1 MLYKLVTPK
10 AFVETFPKLG
20 KRVIPVDST
29 WYLPN
34 LKRDGKQEFLDVER
48 IPGAVYFDIDEVREK
63 STEFPHMAPDL
74 STFNAGMSQ
83 LGLKRD
89 DVLVVYDRIGNFSGP
104 RCAWTLVTLGHPE
117 VYLLNNF
124 NVYKELGYPL
134 DTAKRNTLS
143 GYPPTEY
150 CSETDLRGQSVVSYE
165 QMMELVNSGE
175 LKQKYNVYDARALD
189 RFEGKAPEPRPD
201 ISSGHIPGVQP
212 LPFTEVLEDGNKTF
226 PQDPAAMQA
235 RIQDA
240 FKALGDNYD
249 PNKQTI
255 VMCGTG
261 VTGCIIKTALEHS
274 GIPDVKLY
282 DGSWVEWVL
291 RSDPKYIA
299 KNRD

>member
-1 MLYKLVTPK
+1 M
-10 AFVETFPKLG
+10 
-20 KRVIPVDST
+20 DST

-34 LKRDGKQEFLDVER
+34 LKRDGRQEFLDVER
-48 IPGAVYFDIDEVREK
+48 VPGAVYFDIDEVRDK
-63 STEFPHMAPDL
+63 NTEFPHMAPDL
-74 STFNAGMSQ
+74 ATFNAGMSQ
-83 LGLKRD
+83 LGLQRD
-89 DVLVVYDRIGNFSGP
+89 DVLVVYDRIGNFSAP

-124 NVYKELGYPL
+124 NVYKSQGYPL
-134 DTAKRNTLS
+134 DTSKREKIS
-143 GYPPTEY
+143 EYPVSEY
-150 CSETDLRGQSVVSYE
+150 KSDSDLRSQSVITYE
-165 QMMELVNSGE
+165 QMMDLVNSGE
-175 LKQKYNVYDARALD
+175 LRNKYNVYDARALN

-212 LPFTEVLEDGNKTF
+212 LPFTDILESQYNTF
-226 PQDPAAMQA
+226 PQE
-235 RIQDA
+235 QDA
-240 FKALGDNYD
+240 MKAKVQQALQQLGDNYD
-249 PNKQTI
+249 PEKPTI